1 MTNCLELVIELS
13 CCKFIKK
20 YFLPREWDN
29 NRESLLSL
37 LEFTNTGLKGLVVDL
52 KGKPVGGATVGVMRA
67 GSGEW
72 AGKNVTATERGE
84 FWKLLLPGSY
94 TVQAWVNSCM
104 FSGRVRLEVGRL
116 TVKNIVVRKKFNCIK

>member
-1 MTNCLELVIELS
+1 M
-13 CCKFIKK
+13 
-20 YFLPREWDN
+20 
-29 NRESLLSL
+29 LSL